1 MHAHVGFFDG
11 GAAYNFFVFVD
22 ACSVLHTYLLLME
35 RVAASPPLPLLSCS
49 RSTLCAPTPQSF
61 MCLLPALSR
70 ASVATTAAR
79 MCFRSGFCAA
89 PREHCRLPA
98 VDSVSSLSVGVT
110 LLLVVYENILRTR
123 NSQPAK
129 QSVFDSTHRARL
141 VLLATLLAGRTKP
154 RSWRRKR
161 ASDKSSP
168 RSSCEAGL
176 ATRIASGLVVVLV
189 LERTNS
195 TVKPPATFGEAETT
209 HRPPKTRKLHER
221 KPFFLPS
228 PQECFCF
235 LVL

>member
-1 MHAHVGFFDG
+1 MVACHEARRRRRFFFFRWVCVHAHVGFFDG
-11 GAAYNFFVFVD
+11 GAAYTVFIFVGP
-22 ACSVLHTYLLLME
+22 CSVLHTYLVDGASGRISAPSPCFLVADRPCALL
-35 RVAASPPLPLLSCS
+35 RRNRL
-49 RSTLCAPTPQSF
+49 F
-61 MCLLPALSR
+61 MCLLPALLR

-110 LLLVVYENILRTR
+110 LLLVVYENVLQTR

-141 VLLATLLAGRTKP
+141 VLLATLLTGRTKP
-154 RSWRRKR
+154 RSWSRKR

-168 RSSCEAGL
+168 RSSCEVGL
-176 ATRIASGLVVVLV
+176 ATHIASGLVVVLV

-195 TVKPPATFGEAETT
+195 TVQPPATF
-209 HRPPKTRKLHER
+209 
-221 KPFFLPS
+221 
-228 PQECFCF
+228 
-235 LVL
+235 